1 MTTLTGKVAVVTG
14 SGTGIGRAIALAMAG
29 EGASVVTNNRC
40 PRGSTGDAEATARE
54 IIAMGHKAVH
64 FYGDISD
71 FDVTRRLVQTA
82 LDRFGRLDILVNN
95 AGGDDKRRMPWEMT
109 IDEWDSTIRTHLS
122 GTFYCVRHACGVMKE
137 QKWGRIINTT
147 SRAWLETTESANYGA
162 AMGGVVSLTRALAR
176 DLGRFGITCNA
187 YGPSARTRRTEK
199 AFPRIK
205 RGYEAGVITRRT
217 YESYANRA
225 NPQECTPLILY
236 LCSDEAAEINGQ
248 IFDIR
253 AGEISILSE
262 PLEDKVIRK
271 EDGSWSKEDL
281 IDLVPRVLLKQY
293 HNPAPTSSITPDGRT
308 QVSAS
313 GPGTSTA

>member
-1 MTTLTGKVAVVTG
+1 VTTLTGRVAVVTG
-14 SGTGIGRAIALAMAG
+14 SGTGIGRAIAIALAG
-29 EGASVVTNNRC
+29 EDVSVVTNNRS
-40 PRGSTGDAEATARE
+40 PRGSAGDAEATAKE
-54 IIAMGHKAVH
+54 IIAMGNKAVH

-71 FDVTRRLVQTA
+71 FDTARRLMRTA
-82 LDRFGRLDILVNN
+82 VDRFGRLDILVNN
-95 AGGDDKRRMPWEMT
+95 AAGEDERRMPWEMT
-109 IDEWDSTIRTHLS
+109 MEEWDSTLRTHLS
-122 GTFYCVRHACGVMKE
+122 GTFFCVRHACGVMKE

-176 DLGRFGITCNA
+176 DLGRYGITCNA
-187 YGPSARTRRTEK
+187 YAPSARTRRTEK

-225 NPQECTPLILY
+225 DPQECTPLVLY

-262 PLEDKVIRK
+262 PQEDKVIRK
-271 EDGSWSKEDL
+271 EDGPWSKEDL
-281 IDLVPRVLLKQY
+281 IELVPKVLLKHY
-293 HNPAPTSSITPDGRT
+293 RNPAPAGRINPDGRNS
-308 QVSAS
+308 VSAP
-313 GPGTSTA
+313 GPGKSTA